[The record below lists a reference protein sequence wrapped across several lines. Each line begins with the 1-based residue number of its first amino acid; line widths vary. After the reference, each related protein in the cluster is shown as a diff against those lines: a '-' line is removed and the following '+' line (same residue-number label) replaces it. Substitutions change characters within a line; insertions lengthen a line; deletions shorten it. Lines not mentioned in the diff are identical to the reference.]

1 MSAPTGNPGPYGPSG
16 PYVQPGYPPN
26 VPPQAPQPP
35 APYAPPAQAPWP
47 AGPPMAPGGH
57 VPSFTPAP
65 VSAPPR
71 SNRPLIVVAVLL
83 GLAVILTGSYVLSQF
98 TAPTGP
104 AAVSTPTITASA
116 SAKTTATATKTGTPV
131 RVGFTLTGS
140 TLSGPGFTAKM
151 PSGWT
156 LAAANGVVNNDGLIE
171 NGSKNSLAYFASDPT
186 SATTR
191 CHNAFESFRTKLGG
205 AVVDLPGVPWAN
217 GTAVVKEL
225 KTKYSTGQPVGL
237 NIYCVDRPGNTS
249 AAILSAAEDPYHQ
262 ETNKAAAEVLL
273 ASWAWT

>member
-16 PYVQPGYPPN
+16 PYIQPGYPPN

-35 APYAPPAQAPWP
+35 APYAPPAQAPWS

-83 GLAVILTGSYVLSQF
+83 GLAVILTGSYVLGRL
-98 TAPTGP
+98 TAPTAP
-104 AAVSTPTITASA
+104 AAVSTPTTTASA
-116 SAKTTATATKTGTPV
+116 SAKATTSASTAGTSGP
-131 RVGFTLTGS
+131 VGFTLTGS

-156 LAAANGVVNNDGLIE
+156 LAAANGVNTNDGVIE
-171 NGSKNSLAYFASDPT
+171 NGSRNTLAYFASDPT

-191 CHNAFESFRTKLGG
+191 CHNAAENYRAELGG
-205 AVVDLPGVPWAN
+205 AVVDLPAVPWGN
-217 GTAVVKEL
+217 GTAVVEEME
-225 KTKYSTGQPVGL
+225 TKYATGEAIGVDM
-237 NIYCVDRPGNTS
+237 YCVDRPGNTS
-249 AAILSAAEDPYHQ
+249 VAILSIAAPEHQ
-262 ETNKAAAEVLL
+262 ATNKAAAEGLL
-273 ASWAWT
+273 ASWVWT